1 MTIQFLKWS
10 FCQPEK
16 QNPKCVWNL
25 KKFPP
30 SWYVV
35 VWDHGSWCDVSLEL
49 KEIWTDEG
57 TRNPPQRSGPCS
69 AVPQGE
75 RSQPGAACG
84 VWLLTYLWFFSHSS
98 GLVVSKALHI
108 KILCHTTWSDF
119 FLLLPLTFLKH
130 FYGCLLNSQ
139 VWPSVWKKTVLWARH
154 RTHPF
159 PRWIN

>member
-49 KEIWTDEG
+49 KEIWTDE
-57 TRNPPQRSGPCS
+57 NPQQLSRPCS
-69 AVPQGE
+69 AVPQDE
-75 RSQPGAACG
+75 RNQPAVVCG
-84 VWLLTYLWFFSHSS
+84 IWLLTYMWFFLSLQLPCGQESTTYKGTLSYNLIWFFSP
-98 GLVVSKALHI
+98 V
-108 KILCHTTWSDF
+108 TTH
-119 FLLLPLTFLKH
+119 LLKTFLQLPSQ
-130 FYGCLLNSQ
+130 LLRLIVTVKENTAVSQ
-139 VWPSVWKKTVLWARH
+139 IQIHL
-154 RTHPF
+154 F
-159 PRWIN
+159 PQWLN